1 MHALRSRRTLLTVA
15 SIAAVAL
22 SIAGCSSGGRAPG
35 ASSSGDSAATGDG
48 GKVSLTFLTS
58 GNPNT
63 IKASDALVKAFE
75 AANPNITIKTEPDL
89 TTGGGEDSRIKTKL
103 ATGTMTDIF
112 AYNTGA
118 PLNALSPEKTLVDI
132 AGDPAVKNVL
142 PTFLSTVSVDKHVY
156 GVPIGAAM
164 GGGILYNKKVY
175 ADLGL
180 KIPLTWDEFMA
191 NNARIKAAGK
201 TAVIETFGDP
211 WSAQLLILSNF
222 YNVQAAQPTFIADY
236 TANKAH
242 YADDPLARAGFDH
255 LQAVFKAGYMN
266 SNFASSKF
274 DDGIKL
280 LATGAGAQYPMLTFA
295 MATVQANY
303 PANVQD
309 IGFFATPG
317 TDAAVNGMTTWMP
330 KAIYISSAV
339 KDPNKLAAAK
349 KFLAFVASVKGCD
362 LQTEAVG
369 ATGPYL
375 VKGCTLGSNVP
386 PAIADMLPYIEK
398 GNASPA
404 LEFLTPLN
412 GPNLDVIS
420 VAVGSGITSPQAGA
434 AQYDGEIKKQA
445 LQLGLKG
452 W

>member
-1 MHALRSRRTLLTVA
+1 MLASRSRRTILTVA
-15 SIAAVAL
+15 SVAALAL
-22 SIAGCSSGGRAPG
+22 TIAGCSSGGSG
-35 ASSSGDSAATGDG
+35 AGGG

-58 GNPNT
+58 NNPNT

-75 AANPNITIKTEPDL
+75 AANPNITIKTEPAPA
-89 TTGGGEDSRIKTKL
+89 GAGEDSMIKTKL
-103 ATGTMTDIF
+103 ATGTMDDIF

-132 AGDPAVKNVL
+132 AGDPALKNVL
-142 PTFLSTVSVDKHVY
+142 PTFLSTVSVGKHVY
-156 GVPIGAAM
+156 GVPIGTAM

-180 KIPLTWDEFMA
+180 KIPMTWDEFMA
-191 NNARIKAAGK
+191 NNAKIKAAGK
-201 TAVIETFGDP
+201 TAVIETFGDA
-211 WSAQLLILSNF
+211 WTAQLLILSNF
-222 YNVQAAQPTFIADY
+222 YNVQAAQPNFVADY
-236 TANKAH
+236 TANKTH
-242 YADDPLARAGFDH
+242 YADNPLARAGFDH
-255 LQAVFKAGYMN
+255 LAAVFKAGYMN
-266 SNFASSKF
+266 SDFASAKF
-274 DDGIKL
+274 DDGVKL

-303 PANVQD
+303 SANVQD

-330 KAIYISSAV
+330 KAIYINSAV
-339 KDPNKLAAAK
+339 KDASKLAAAK
-349 KFLAFVASVKGCD
+349 KFLAFVASVNGCD
-362 LQTEAVG
+362 LQTKAVG

-375 VKGCTLGSNVP
+375 VKGCTLGSDVP

-398 GNASPA
+398 GKASPA
-404 LEFLTPLN
+404 LEFLTPVN

-445 LQLGLKG
+445 QQLGLKG